1 LIDAALQLG
10 YHITFEA
17 NGDELR
23 KKYNYTFETIVYDRA
38 VVLQRL
44 KENGLNHSWMRIED
58 RPGNGVEWSM
68 NTDWSRYNQF
78 KPHLSFKGSDPQDFL
93 ECLTKV
99 SDFVVSDEQ

>member
-1 LIDAALQLG
+1 MNLIQVLIDAALQLG

-44 KENGLNHSWMRIED
+44 SFYRSKYGFD
-58 RPGNGVEWSM
+58 
-68 NTDWSRYNQF
+68 T
-78 KPHLSFKGSDPQDFL
+78 LSFVH
-93 ECLTKV
+93 TRN
-99 SDFVVSDEQ
+99 